1 MDSGSA
7 GPTIAA
13 TLANSA
19 NSANSNDAT
28 PLASVIVPARNAA
41 LTLTEQLTAL
51 AEQEDAP
58 PFEVIVVDN
67 LSADGCDELAAA
79 FASRDPRF
87 SCLRAGGGVGVN
99 YARIVGAEAAR
110 SADLLYCDADDVVD
124 PDWVREMVNGLEF
137 YDLVGGVLDEE
148 RLNPRAPAG
157 CRADRMSGLLSV
169 DISDWRFA
177 SGACLGVR
185 RRVLE
190 SVGGWRADHPLKTA
204 GDDVDLSWRCQAAG
218 YSVGF
223 VPTAVVHYRNRP
235 DTRSAMTQF
244 YRFGKS
250 VPYLY
255 TAHRQLSAVAWRPRS
270 TAATRRWRWL
280 LANAARAIVDPRV
293 RWYWLREAAF
303 LAGRVSGCVRYRVLC
318 L

>member
-1 MDSGSA
+1 MDSGR
-7 GPTIAA
+7 PLQTIAV
-13 TLANSA
+13 NSA
-19 NSANSNDAT
+19 NPNDAT
-28 PLASVIVPARNAA
+28 PLASVIVPTRNAA
-41 LTLTEQLTAL
+41 LTLVEQLTAL
-51 AEQEDAP
+51 ASQENAP

-67 LSADGCDELAAA
+67 LSGDGCDELAAA

-87 SCLRAGGGVGVN
+87 SCLRALGVGVN
-99 YARIVGAEAAR
+99 YARIVGAQAAR
-110 SADLLYCDADDVVD
+110 SAELLFCDADDVVD
-124 PDWVREMVNGLEF
+124 PGWVREMVKGLKS
-137 YDLVGGVLDEE
+137 YDLVSGALDEE

-157 CRADRMSGLLSV
+157 CRADPMSDLNRV

-177 SGACLGVR
+177 SGACLGIR

-223 VPTAVVHYRNRP
+223 VPTAVVHYRHRP
-235 DTRSAMTQF
+235 DTRSAMLQF
-244 YRFGKS
+244 YRYGKS
-250 VPYLY
+250 LPYLY
-255 TAHRQLSAVAWRPRS
+255 TVHRQLSAVAWRPRS
-270 TAATRRWRWL
+270 AAATWRWRWL
-280 LANAARAIVDPRV
+280 LANAGRAIVDQRV

-303 LAGRVSGCVRYRVLC
+303 VAGRVSGCVRYRVLC